1 MLQSEAQG
9 GTLFWDVEP
18 HVSDRWLAAYLAT
31 LFAFPALVHKGNLPV
46 CKQRRTVSSVDGF
59 DIGQAVHSLMEQPN
73 SSCIAN
79 PRLHSSEVKRTP
91 IAMID
96 NTSPSLFTVLIGSH
110 SRSTS
115 TNSVFRKQENPFGT
129 KKRKIIQRI
138 CIYQSNKNI
147 NLRNDF

>member
-59 DIGQAVHSLMEQPN
+59 DIGQAVHSLMEQAY

-79 PRLHSSEVKRTP
+79 PQIHSSELNRIP

-96 NTSPSLFTVLIGSH
+96 NTSPSLLTVSIGSH
-110 SRSTS
+110 SRQPVQILFFV
-115 TNSVFRKQENPFGT
+115 N
-129 KKRKIIQRI
+129 KKTHPVPKNERLFRI